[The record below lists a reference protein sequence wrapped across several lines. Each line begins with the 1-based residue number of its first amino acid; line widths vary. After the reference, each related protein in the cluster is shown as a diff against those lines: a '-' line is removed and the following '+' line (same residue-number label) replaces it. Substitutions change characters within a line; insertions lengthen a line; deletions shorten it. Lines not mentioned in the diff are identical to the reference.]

1 MSGETEPV
9 GSTESH
15 GRSFTEAP
23 GRTTTGR
30 TLWDLV
36 AALSWIVFSVV
47 LIGALVWWV
56 YSVVGRM
63 PWWIIVASLTSLAW
77 LPFLQARARED
88 SRLFV
93 VLDGPLRLTE
103 FRIGKKVKTS
113 IEGSPVVVSSR
124 TGATRSVL
132 TSFNPETLE
141 GVGSPLAEFSQLEML
156 RRVETLEGATSAL
169 VELIRSQRNT
179 REMMQVGIESQ
190 VRDLSE
196 SWMEIALATL
206 RPVELEELVLDDG
219 ESAEIPSEL
228 EEMVEHD

>member
-1 MSGETEPV
+1 MTGDSEAVGGSESSGV
-9 GSTESH
+9 SLTES
-15 GRSFTEAP
+15 P
-23 GRTTTGR
+23 GPTTTGR
-30 TLWDLV
+30 TLWDLI
-36 AALSWIVFSVV
+36 AALSWIVFSIV
-47 LIGALVWWV
+47 LIAAVVWWV

-63 PWWIIVASLTSLAW
+63 PWWIVIAALTSLAW

-103 FRIGKKVKTS
+103 YRIGKKVQTS

-132 TSFNPETLE
+132 TSFDPESLR

-169 VELIRSQRNT
+169 VDLIRSQRNT
-179 REMMQVGIESQ
+179 REMMQVGIEAQ

-206 RPVELEELVLDDG
+206 APVELEELVLDG
-219 ESAEIPSEL
+219 EELKDIPAEL

>member
-1 MSGETEPV
+1 MTDDSEPV

-47 LIGALVWWV
+47 LIGAVVWWV

-63 PWWIIVASLTSLAW
+63 PWWIIVAALTSLAW

-219 ESAEIPSEL
+219 EPAEIPSEL

>member
-9 GSTESH
+9 GGTDSH

-47 LIGALVWWV
+47 LIGAVVWWV

-77 LPFLQARARED
+77 IPFLQARARED

-156 RRVETLEGATSAL
+156 RRVETLEGATTAL

-219 ESAEIPSEL
+219 EGAEIPSEL

>member
-1 MSGETEPV
+1 MSAETEPV
-9 GSTESH
+9 GGTESH

-47 LIGALVWWV
+47 LIGAVVWWV

-219 ESAEIPSEL
+219 EPAEIPSEL